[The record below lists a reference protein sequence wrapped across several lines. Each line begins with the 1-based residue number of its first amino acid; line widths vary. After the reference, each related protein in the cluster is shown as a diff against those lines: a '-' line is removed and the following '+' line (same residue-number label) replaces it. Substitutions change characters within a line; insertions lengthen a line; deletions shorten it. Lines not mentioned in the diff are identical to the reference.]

1 MKEPRKF
8 LKRLAARL
16 KVLKRI
22 HHDERGGVSIETVL
36 IIAAIA
42 LPILIFLIATTRLG
56 PTGEKRP
63 PVRRMRLFFSGYM
76 LSSFFWGAA
85 LVDHQVIAGEKSDQ

>member
-1 MKEPRKF
+1 MKEPRKL

-42 LPILIFLIATTRLG
+42 LPILIFLIKVGWPRLQTFFNSGMDSLEQGAGTTSG
-56 PTGEKRP
+56 GTG
-63 PVRRMRLFFSGYM
+63 S
-76 LSSFFWGAA
+76 
-85 LVDHQVIAGEKSDQ
+85 